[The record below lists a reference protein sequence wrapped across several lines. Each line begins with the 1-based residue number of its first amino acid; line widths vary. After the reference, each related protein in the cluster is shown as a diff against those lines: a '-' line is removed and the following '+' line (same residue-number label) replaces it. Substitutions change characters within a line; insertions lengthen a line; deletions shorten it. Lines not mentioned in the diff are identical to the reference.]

1 MEIFVYIAAAVVAI
15 MTSISIYLI
24 YRKKEKLTLLPGIII
39 SSTIAIMAGLLSGS
53 MMGILATDLFLPVG
67 TGLLIGFFTG
77 FLAGQPIGIL
87 AILSGAVSGLMS
99 GIAGAILGAF
109 IQFDNPAIM
118 LGILLGLC
126 IVILGL
132 VILYLIVE
140 HNPKVSINTNEIPP
154 FTIFSAGILLFSLFL
169 FLYSSDLVKPPG
181 KPSQTETTSSSS
193 TKNVEVDVTNE
204 TSPVVKIM
212 ITPTGYS
219 PNVIR
224 VKKGVPV
231 ELEITNP
238 TDNSCFSEFMMPDFN
253 LNNVPIKKGTTKLTF
268 TPDKKGQFTFH
279 CGMNMYRGTV
289 IVE

>member
-15 MTSISIYLI
+15 MTGISIYLV
-24 YRKKEKLTLLPGIII
+24 YRKKQKLTLLPGIII
-39 SSTIAIMAGLLSGS
+39 SSAIAIMAGLLSGS
-53 MMGILATDLFLPVG
+53 MMGILANDLFLPVG
-67 TGLLIGFFTG
+67 IGLLIGFFTG
-77 FLAGQPIGIL
+77 FLAGQSIGIL
-87 AILSGAVSGLMS
+87 AILSSTVSGLMS
-99 GIAGAILGAF
+99 GIVGAILGAF

-126 IVILGL
+126 IVMLGL
-132 VILYLIVE
+132 VILYLLVE
-140 HNPKVSINTNEIPP
+140 PNPKFSINTNEISP
-154 FTIFSAGILLFSLFL
+154 FTIFSAGILLISLFL
-169 FLYSSDLVKPPG
+169 FLYSSDLVKTPG
-181 KPSQTETTSSSS
+181 TQTES
-193 TKNVEVDVTNE
+193 TNRASLENVEIDVTNE
-204 TSPVVKIM
+204 TSPVVKMM

-238 TDNSCFSEFMMPDFN
+238 TDNSCFSEFMMPDFS
-253 LNNVPIKKGTTKLTF
+253 LNNVPIKTGTTKLTF
-268 TPDKKGQFTFH
+268 TPDKIGEFTFH

>member
-1 MEIFVYIAAAVVAI
+1 MEIFVYIAAAVVAF

-24 YRKKEKLTLLPGIII
+24 YRKKKNLTVLPGIII
-39 SSTIAIMAGLLSGS
+39 SSTIAIMAGLLSGYLT
-53 MMGILATDLFLPVG
+53 GILENNLFLPVG
-67 TGLLIGFFTG
+67 IGLLVGFFTG

-99 GIAGAILGAF
+99 GIVGALLGAIIL
-109 IQFDNPAIM
+109 FDNPAIL
-118 LGILLGLC
+118 LGIILGLYA
-126 IVILGL
+126 IIIGL
-132 VILYLIVE
+132 VILYLLIE
-140 HNPKVSINTNEIPP
+140 FNSKFSINTNEISP
-154 FTIFSAGILLFSLFL
+154 FTIFSAGVLLISLFL
-169 FLYSSDLVKPPG
+169 FLYSSDLVKTPG
-181 KPSQTETTSSSS
+181 TQTDTTISSS
-193 TKNVEVDVTNE
+193 TENVEIDVTNE
-204 TSPVVKIM
+204 TSPVVKLM

-224 VKKGVPV
+224 VKNGVPV